1 MVRMLRSNTISCTQ
15 TRPRPCQSISANE
28 RKSDWCRQKKIVSN
42 QDRCSGHIRLESVE
56 MHIYEYESRQ
66 FTWNQQ
72 IKNVPEDWSRLPQP
86 KSCRHADRSLPGN
99 SHVQFFKPTHASRN
113 PHILHPLQPYNHTL
127 LSQSAAWPCSSKA
140 MTMTAAPYLLTTRRK
155 IRSSQKE
162 NCQ

>member
-99 SHVQFFKPTHASRN
+99 SHVQF
-113 PHILHPLQPYNHTL
+113 
-127 LSQSAAWPCSSKA
+127 
-140 MTMTAAPYLLTTRRK
+140 LTSEQTNTRRQK
-155 IRSSQKE
+155 STHSPSVTTLQSYLAVAIGSLALLVEGHDDDCRSIPAHHA
-162 NCQ
+162 